1 MPLTLS
7 EEDYC
12 YLMTQKGIE
21 EAESKT
27 HYARMKVFSEK
38 FDKGDMGLF
47 GAVDVGKDA
56 CWWDYGQLQLYSR
69 NTNLLL
75 DDANPECDL
84 LRKFLGLTEGP
95 AFGKVEGTDLVHSYI
110 FNSKVESGSIKDS
123 IVCQVSTKELNAD
136 GAVLVNCVAPK
147 ITAGKGCILYNIM
160 SEEEVTAEDGQVMV
174 AVTSESGESFVLKS
188 RVDIDGGKAWKN
200 VVEGNESSFEQVW
213 KNNKQANISKIDAE
227 REQKYKT
234 LSETV

>member
-1 MPLTLS
+1 MPMTLS
-7 EEDYC
+7 EEDYS

-27 HYARMKVFSEK
+27 HYQRMKAFSDK

-84 LRKFLGLTEGP
+84 LRKFLGLTGP
-95 AFGKVEGTDLVHSYI
+95 TFGKIEGADVVHSYT
-110 FNSKVESGSIKDS
+110 FNSKVASGNIKDS
-123 IVCQVSTKELNAD
+123 IVCQVTTKELNAD

-160 SEEEVTAEDGQVMV
+160 SEEEIKVEDGQVMV
-174 AVTSESGESFVLKS
+174 AVTSETGESFFLKS
-188 RVDIDGGKAWKN
+188 RVDIDGGLAWKN

-213 KNNKQANISKIDAE
+213 KNNKQANISKIDQERAKKYSTLAE
-227 REQKYKT
+227 KM
-234 LSETV
+234 